1 MLIFQYAIFLSIN
14 MQYVYLNL
22 PIYLKIYLSIFV
34 SIKFVFYVLPD
45 HLEAEDTDQR
55 DQRQGFNQAS
65 NLSMEKPEYIKY
77 TLGKTIFFMCDYR
90 ICTIFGCYVKI
101 FQLIRNVWK

>member
-34 SIKFVFYVLPD
+34 SIKFYVLPD

-55 DQRQGFNQAS
+55 NQRQGFNQAS
-65 NLSMEKPEYIKY
+65 NLSMEKQYFSCVIIVYAPF
-77 TLGKTIFFMCDYR
+77 LGVT
-90 ICTIFGCYVKI
+90 
-101 FQLIRNVWK
+101 

>member
-65 NLSMEKPEYIKY
+65 NLSMEKQYFSCVIIVYAPF
-77 TLGKTIFFMCDYR
+77 LGVT
-90 ICTIFGCYVKI
+90 
-101 FQLIRNVWK
+101 

>member
-34 SIKFVFYVLPD
+34 SVKFVFYVLPD

-55 DQRQGFNQAS
+55 NQRQGFNQAS
-65 NLSMEKPEYIKY
+65 NLSMEKQYFSCVIIVYAPF
-77 TLGKTIFFMCDYR
+77 LGVT
-90 ICTIFGCYVKI
+90 
-101 FQLIRNVWK
+101 